1 METPENA
8 TTEVKKVSKSHYET
22 IDEKI
27 TKMKVTFDNATLPQ
41 IFTVMVTVGYTAAK
55 IEDMKAKV
63 NQLILL
69 NADQVKE
76 SAEQSAEQ
84 KKFDYNRAEINDHFN
99 KHRGMLRIFFKN
111 NDPAYKTL
119 QLNVENPAAYGNWN
133 QLVTRFYVQLAK
145 PEMLAQTAAVAIT
158 METVTAQQ
166 QALVE
171 LDSLKDSIIKES
183 GDAVG
188 ATHARDVAYDELYPL
203 YSDYVKYAKLLLP
216 DAGLLKMLGITVK

>member
-1 METPENA
+1 METTQNPTPEVPK
-8 TTEVKKVSKSHYET
+8 TSKSHYET

-27 TKMKVTFDNATLPQ
+27 TKMKVTFDNASLPQ

-55 IEDMKAKV
+55 IDDMKAKL

-76 SAEQSAEQ
+76 NAEKSAAQ
-84 KKFDYNRAEINDHFN
+84 KKFDDTRAEINDHFN
-99 KHRGMLRIFFKN
+99 KHRGMLRIFFKG
-111 NDPAYKTL
+111 NDSAYKTL
-119 QLNVENPAAYGNWN
+119 QLNVENPTTYGNWS
-133 QLVTRFYVQLAK
+133 QLVTRFYVQLAN

-166 QALVE
+166 QALIE
-171 LDSLKDSIIKES
+171 LDSLKDSIVKES

-216 DAGLLKMLGITVK
+216 DASLLKMLGITAK